1 MANVARAPAAA
12 VAGRGRGGRAGRGV
26 AEVAAVAQQ
35 QQAYQNLL
43 TRVGLSAAA
52 IVAIAG
58 LGLDYLQSFVDL
70 TDDDIPAMIKK
81 LRRTGTVIRQSSQNF
96 LSALRY
102 WVMHQER
109 LRLQ

>member
-1 MANVARAPAAA
+1 MADVARAPAAA

-26 AEVAAVAQQ
+26 AAVAAAVAQQ

-58 LGLDYLQSFVDL
+58 LALDSLHSFVDL
-70 TDDDIPAMIKK
+70 TDDDIPAMIK
-81 LRRTGTVIRQSSQNF
+81 
-96 LSALRY
+96 
-102 WVMHQER
+102 E
-109 LRLQ
+109 